1 MMKHRLVLG
10 AALAVLLAAAPA
22 QAQKVYVNGVDC
34 TGLVSARFEGATVA
48 FDEQGNIRIDAPG
61 YRVQVIQPGSTGGTG
76 ATPGTTTTTTTTT
89 GTGSTSRT
97 TAGGGQTVVYSDSG
111 RAMTTGAATYNPPIV
126 EQTTTTVVTTTGGGG
141 TTTPRTTGTTA
152 TTGGGATAATGTT
165 GTTGGTAAVAAPAT
179 APPRAAGTPAP
190 TKQYFLITQGT
201 GGAAVGETVQVNIN
215 GQTVR
220 TLDSAGAQIIANVTD
235 WLNLGGNSVTM
246 LSTKKQTY
254 AAGSSSST
262 FQVIIGEGHVEAGG
276 QVVIDNP
283 LVTYTRTAAD
293 ATANS
298 RTFNLTAR

>member
-1 MMKHRLVLG
+1 MMKQRLVLG

-61 YRVQVIQPGSTGGTG
+61 YRVQVIQPGSAGGTG
-76 ATPGTTTTTTTTT
+76 AAAGTTTSTTTTTS
-89 GTGSTSRT
+89 TGSTSRT
-97 TAGGGQTVVYSDSG
+97 TAGGGSTVVYSDSG
-111 RAMTTGAATYNPPIV
+111 RAMTTGSATYNPPIV
-126 EQTTTTVVTTTGGGG
+126 EQTTTTVVTTTGGGA
-141 TTTPRTTGTTA
+141 TTTPRTTATTAA
-152 TTGGGATAATGTT
+152 TTGSATAATGTT
-165 GTTGGTAAVAAPAT
+165 GGTTAVAAPAT

-220 TLDSAGAQIIANVTD
+220 TLDSAGAQVIANVTD
-235 WLNLGGNSVTM
+235 WLNVGGNSVTM

-262 FQVIIGEGHVEAGG
+262 FQVIVGEGHVEAGG